1 MSEQVDEML
10 DIEVAFRPVVA
21 QYGRSMFALV
31 MNAGMCGQAAQVLG
45 GLVEKHQSLHS
56 AQALR
61 VIADAFNQ
69 VSNAYV
75 KQMGWTEELVAQCDR
90 DVQRAFAGK
99 IIVAGPGQ
107 TYPGFMILG
116 TSAGSA
122 GLMNMRGLWAHNASK
137 HNGGLT

>member
-1 MSEQVDEML
+1 MSEAGEVDEML
-10 DIEVAFRPVVA
+10 DIDAAFRPVVE

-31 MNAGMCGQAAQVLG
+31 MNAGMCEQAAQVLA
-45 GLVEKHQSLHS
+45 GLVKKHQSLHS

-61 VIADAFNQ
+61 VIADSFNQ

-99 IIVAGPGQ
+99 IIVPGQ
-107 TYPGFMILG
+107 SPTSGLILN
-116 TSAGSA
+116 S
-122 GLMNMRGLWAHNASK
+122 
-137 HNGGLT
+137 